1 MIDQGLQPKTR
12 QIGTSCL
19 ALKRRYPALTF
30 GWIMATSLLGL
41 ALGHT
46 VQAAE
51 VRVAVAANFAT
62 PLKALSADFEKASGH
77 TLLLSSGAT
86 AKLYAQIKSGAPFDV
101 LLAADTDTPARLE
114 QEGRVVA
121 GSRFTYASG
130 RLVLWSAQPG
140 VVDGQ
145 GRVLASGQFK
155 HLALA
160 APKLAPYGA
169 AAVQTLT
176 RLGLLEPLRPRFVQ
190 GESIGQTYSFVA
202 TGNAELGFVALSQ
215 VYEQGKINQGSGWI
229 VPAHLHQPLH
239 QDAALLLPGAHN
251 PAASAL
257 LDFLKTAPVRA
268 RLRAFG
274 YETP

>member
-1 MIDQGLQPKTR
+1 MIDGGQRPK
-12 QIGTSCL
+12 S
-19 ALKRRYPALTF
+19 LKTPASRPRCML
-30 GWIMATSLLGL
+30 MLTSLLLL
-41 ALGHT
+41 ALGPT
-46 VQAAE
+46 AQAAE
-51 VRVAVAANFAT
+51 VRVAVAANFVT
-62 PLKALSADFEKASGH
+62 PLKALSADFEQASGH
-77 TLLLSSGAT
+77 TLQLSSGAT
-86 AKLYAQIKSGAPFDV
+86 AKLYAQIKNGAPFDV
-101 LLAADTDTPARLE
+101 FLAADTDTPARLE
-114 QEGRVVA
+114 QEGKIVA

-140 VVDGQ
+140 RVDGQ
-145 GRVLASGQFK
+145 GRVLVSSQFK

-176 RLGLLEPLRPRFVQ
+176 RLGLLDQLAPRFVQ
-190 GESIGQTYSFVA
+190 GESIGQTYNFVA

-215 VYEQGKINQGSGWI
+215 VYEQGKIRHGSGWI

-257 LDFLKTAPVRA
+257 LAFLKTAAVRA